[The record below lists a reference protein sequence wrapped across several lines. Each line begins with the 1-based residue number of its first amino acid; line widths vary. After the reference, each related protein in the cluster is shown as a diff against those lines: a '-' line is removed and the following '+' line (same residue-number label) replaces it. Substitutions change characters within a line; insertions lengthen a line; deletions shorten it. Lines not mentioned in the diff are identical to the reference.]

1 MNNAFMMEELLS
13 ALGAFIALYG
23 AIFAIAGVWNIVLFV
38 LKGIGLYEMSV
49 KMGLKNP
56 WLSFIPVV
64 SNFSLGRIAQR
75 YVKKDGSA
83 SAKFGVILI
92 VLNAVMYIL
101 AAIFSIITIIALGK
115 IILSASN
122 AATEDIAMTL
132 EMFYPLIPVIVL
144 YFVLFACAIALNIIW
159 YVAFWRVCAIY
170 ENTNATL
177 FTVLSIF
184 FNFLGSIFLFIIRN
198 KEPKFTFEERI
209 QLPSFENTDI

>member
-13 ALGAFIALYG
+13 AAGAFIALYG
-23 AIFAIAGVWNIVLFV
+23 AIVAIAGVVNIVLFV

-64 SNFSLGRIAQR
+64 SCFSLGRIAQR
-75 YVKKDGSA
+75 YVKRDGTA
-83 SAKFGVILI
+83 SAKFGVFLI
-92 VLNAVMYIL
+92 VLNVLMYIL
-101 AAIFSIITIIALGK
+101 AIVFSVITVIAFGK

-122 AATEDIAMTL
+122 AATADIAMTL

-144 YFVLFACAIALNIIW
+144 YFGMLACAIAFNIIW
-159 YVAFWRVCAIY
+159 YVAFWRVCAIF

-184 FNFLGSIFLFIIRN
+184 FTFLAPIFLFIIRN
-198 KEPKFTFEERI
+198 KEPKITFEERI
-209 QLPSFENTDI
+209 ELPTFEIING